1 MANDLSTNVRV
12 YHVTPGFNQP
22 SIAATGVDP
31 ARSRGARQ
39 VSWWVTLPRLEWAL
53 AHVSA
58 RYTISVGALWVVE
71 SHVPEYLLRRT
82 KMTSVF
88 TLGVVVRPEKM
99 YNGSHYLTDSF

>member
-1 MANDLSTNVRV
+1 MANDLTSNVRV
-12 YHVTPGFNQP
+12 YHVTPGFNQ
-22 SIAATGVDP
+22 AAILAVGVDP
-31 ARSRGARQ
+31 AWSRGKRE

-58 RYTISVGALWVVE
+58 RYAVSTGALWVVE

-88 TLGVVVRPEKM
+88 TLGVVLRAEHM
-99 YNGSHYLTDSF
+99 YNASHYLTDSF